1 MDKKSDELDAFADEL
16 SNAYKS
22 KIISKTCDLESED
35 ERTAFCN
42 YIKNI
47 KVNILINNAA
57 FVGESNL
64 QGWVGP
70 LNNQSIETWNR
81 ALNVNLT
88 APFDF
93 CKEISGSMKG
103 QAGASIINIASIYA
117 SRGPSW
123 KLYENTLMG
132 NPAAYGVSKAGLVQL
147 TRWMAAT
154 LAPFI
159 RVNSISPGGIF
170 RGQNERF
177 VQRYKDAT
185 LLGRMATEADIAGA
199 VAYLSSDLSEYVTGI
214 DLVVDGGKGVI

>member
-1 MDKKSDELDAFADEL
+1 
-16 SNAYKS
+16 
-22 KIISKTCDLESED
+22 
-35 ERTAFCN
+35 
-42 YIKNI
+42 
-47 KVNILINNAA
+47 
-57 FVGESNL
+57 
-64 QGWVGP
+64 
-70 LNNQSIETWNR
+70 
-81 ALNVNLT
+81 
-88 APFDF
+88 
-93 CKEISGSMKG
+93 MKG